1 MDPPKKNHFYALRY
15 RGEEECF
22 PNVVTSML
30 QVFSIDVY
38 ALIYPSATLSFVSP
52 LLSRK
57 FDTFPDILYE
67 PFMVTTSVDE

>member
-30 QVFSIDVY
+30 QVFPVDVY
-38 ALIYPSATLSFVSP
+38 SVLYSGATLSYVTP
-52 LLSRK
+52 LIARK
-57 FDTFPDILYE
+57 FDILHDIR
-67 PFMVTTSVDE
+67 S